1 MNTPPRAIVTGGASG
16 LGLEAAKVLA
26 ARGYHV
32 VVADRNVPGGEA
44 AVEFIRKRG
53 FRAEFRELDLARLEA
68 VRRFAAD
75 ENARAQPLDLLLNNA
90 GLLPPAERALTH
102 DGFELAFGVAY
113 LGHFALT
120 GLLLPA
126 LLRSASPRVVSVSS
140 NSHPSGRIDFGNLQL
155 ERGYS
160 PWRAYA
166 NSKLA
171 CLMFAVELQRR
182 ADAGSVPLLS
192 VAAHPGVSRTS
203 IAAGWQNEDRRRL
216 RDRLELAGYHVFMR
230 FFDRDAAEGARSLV
244 RAALEPGLQPGGYYG
259 PTGFLQG
266 RGEPGSVK
274 ASRKVQDRRTAA
286 RLWEI
291 SEQLTGVRW
300 DMPAAGA

>member
-1 MNTPPRAIVTGGASG
+1 MQ
-16 LGLEAAKVLA
+16 AALQLSR
-26 ARGYHV
+26 RGCHV
-32 VVADRNVPGGEA
+32 IVADRNAFGGQAVARSIA
-44 AVEFIRKRG
+44 ADG
-53 FRAEFRELDLARLEA
+53 GSAEFRQIDLGDLDS
-68 VRRFAAD
+68 VRAFAA
-75 ENARAQPLDLLLNNA
+75 ETVARGEPIDILLNNA
-90 GLLPPAERALTH
+90 GLLPPMARTTTK

-126 LLRSASPRVVSVSS
+126 LLRSAAPRVVSVSS
-140 NSHPSGRIDFGNLQL
+140 NSHPGGRIDFGNLQL
-155 ERGYS
+155 ERDYS

-182 ADAGSVPLLS
+182 ADAGNVPLLS
-192 VAAHPGVSRTS
+192 VAAHPGVSRTA
-203 IAAGWQNEDRRRL
+203 IAAGWQNENRRRL
-216 RDRLELAGYHVFMR
+216 RDRFELAGYHAFMR
-230 FFDRDAAEGARSLV
+230 FFDRDATEGARSLV
-244 RAALEPGLQPGGYYG
+244 LAALAPALQPGGYYG

-274 ASRKVQDRRTAA
+274 PSRKVQDRRTAA
-286 RLWEI
+286 RLWEV

-300 DMPAAGA
+300 NMPAARAA